1 MKRRYEL
8 TVIFSSELP
17 SADLTK
23 TIKKLE
29 TQVKKSE
36 GKIVKTDE
44 WGKRT
49 FTYPIAKQTEGV
61 YRHYVVEISGDA
73 LGKLSHEFKMMEGI
87 LRYMFVR
94 EGA

>member
-8 TVIFSSELP
+8 TVIFSSKLS

-23 TIKKLE
+23 IIKAVETQIKKND
-29 TQVKKSE
+29 

-49 FTYPIAKQTEGV
+49 FTYPIDKQTEGV
-61 YRHYVVEISGDA
+61 YRHYVVEIPGDA
-73 LGKLSHEFKMMEGI
+73 LGKLSHEFKLMEEI
-87 LRYMFVR
+87 LRYMFVK